1 MMILEL
7 TRDDIL
13 KDIEAYEERI
23 RNARDKLSGLPA
35 AGSTLKERKK
45 IKIRRHTL
53 LSEIDHV
60 RGLISI
66 AEQALNQV

>member
-1 MMILEL
+1 MTILEL

-23 RNARDKLSGLPA
+23 RNAREKLSEMPA
-35 AGSTLKERKK
+35 AGSTLNEHKK
-45 IKIRRHTL
+45 IKIRRRTL
-53 LSEIDHV
+53 SSEIDHV

-66 AEQALNQV
+66 AEEALNQV